1 MLQVADCN
9 YPGSAP
15 APGAVRCAPRRTV
28 HAVDGKIELTGRAAK
43 VNDEGVVDCA
53 RGGRA
58 PRAFTLIEVM
68 VVVVLLSLIVI
79 ALMAVFNSTQAAFR
93 ASVTQTDVLESG
105 RAAMDLITGD
115 LRAMSPSLGIS
126 NQVIYRPNYD
136 GPGPVNFYA
145 GTNAYRNPPLIQS
158 LVASSDSRTNL
169 QQDIFILSR
178 DNLNGVP
185 TWFGTG
191 YAVCLSPSN
200 TYSLYRFSTNRAMAQ
215 SGSASNLFWVDFQ
228 NFIASP
234 NNGSYSHLLDG
245 VVNFQVRAFDANGR
259 LILTNRVNIYTNAL
273 AYNATPPRIFYTSH
287 SVYFFSN
294 ALPASVEIE
303 MATLED
309 RTLQRAE
316 SRQPNLPAPPATD
329 SRTRYLQDQS
339 GNLHVFRQRVAIQNV
354 DPSVYK

>member
-1 MLQVADCN
+1 MNNKLPVAGRKC
-9 YPGSAP
+9 PGSAP
-15 APGAVRCAPRRTV
+15 ARGAIRRASRGIRCAEDRQFGLFEP
-28 HAVDGKIELTGRAAK
+28 AAK
-43 VNDEGVVDCA
+43 VNDGGVVDCA

-115 LRAMSPSLGIS
+115 LRAMSPSQGFYTNRS
-126 NQVIYRPNYD
+126 
-136 GPGPVNFYA
+136 GFFGPVNFFA
-145 GTNAYRNPPLIQS
+145 GTNFVGTYQGNPPLIQT
-158 LVASSDSRTNL
+158 LVASSGSRTNM
-169 QQDIFILSR
+169 QQDVFMLSQ

-200 TYSLYRFSTNRAMAQ
+200 TYSLYRFSTNRPVAQ
-215 SGSASNLFWVDFQ
+215 SGSASNLFWSDFQ
-228 NFIASP
+228 NFRSYP
-234 NNGSYSHLLDG
+234 NSGNYSHLLDG
-245 VVNFQVRAFDANGR
+245 VVNFQVRAFNASGG
-259 LILTNRVNIYTNAL
+259 LILTNGTNIFTNAP
-273 AYNATPPRIFYTSH
+273 TH

-316 SRQPNLPAPPATD
+316 SRLPNLPALPPND
-329 SRTRYLQDQS
+329 SRTKYLQDQA
-339 GNLHVFRQRVAIQNV
+339 GNLHVFRQRVAIPNV
-354 DPSVYK
+354 DPSVYQ